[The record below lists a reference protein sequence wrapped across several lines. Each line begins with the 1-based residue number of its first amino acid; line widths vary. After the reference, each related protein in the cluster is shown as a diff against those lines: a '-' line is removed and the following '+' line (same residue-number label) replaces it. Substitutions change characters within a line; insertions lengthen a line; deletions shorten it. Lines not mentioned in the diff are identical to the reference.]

1 MTVDLLVVRHAQSVW
16 NVAGRWQ
23 GHADPPLSAD
33 GVAQARTVAERNSA
47 DGLADVCSV
56 VSSDLTRARQ
66 TAEIIAEVL
75 RVQPVVCDSEWRER
89 DVGLWQ
95 GLTGEEIERDYPG
108 ALAAGNYPPGWE
120 SQESLIERV
129 LTAANRIGE
138 RVCDGVVLVVSHAG
152 VIYVLQQH
160 FGVNFGRTSNLNGL
174 RLRVES
180 GEVSLQERV
189 VLDADA
195 EADDRKPTAT
205 TERQ

>member
-47 DGLADVCSV
+47 DGLAGLHSI

-66 TAEIIAEVL
+66 TAEIIAETL
-75 RVQPVVCDSEWRER
+75 ELQPVICDSEWRER

-95 GLTGEEIERDYPG
+95 GLTSEEIERDYPG

-129 LTAANRIGE
+129 LQAANRIGE

-152 VIYVLQQH
+152 VIYALERYFDVS
-160 FGVNFGRTSNLNGL
+160 FGRTTNLNGL
-174 RLRVES
+174 RLGVES
-180 GEVSLQERV
+180 GKVSLQGRI
-189 VLDADA
+189 LLNTDA
-195 EADDRKPTAT
+195 EAEDRKPTAT